1 MSRENRSKFA
11 ILGFLDL
18 APMSGYDIKKFA
30 AYSLSHFWNEDYGHI
45 YPTLRALET
54 EGLAI
59 TGKGQAVLNAWLA
72 AAPLRANL
80 RIEFLLKVFFGSR
93 LSPDRFRVMLVTEA
107 ESCERALEE
116 LKATGVHLEKEI
128 SAGGERAKEARFQ
141 RMSLR
146 YGVKYYEA
154 TRDWCRESMEDL

>member
-1 MSRENRSKFA
+1 
-11 ILGFLDL
+11 
-18 APMSGYDIKKFA
+18 MSGYDIKKFA

-54 EGLAI
+54 EGLAEKSTEAGQGKPDRHVYAI